1 MPRKTTKKPTTK
13 KVAAKKTAVK
23 KAAPKRKKY
32 QTGGAAKTQ
41 RPRLTRDESMRQQEE
56 RRIAME
62 REREAA
68 RLRQEA
74 EMQRQIEIMRQ
85 DRLPPEPAPEPDVS
99 QYADRINATMQRYRR
114 EQGLMELGNRQRA
127 AAERAA
133 AERAAAARART
144 TSRRG
149 PTAAEQARNM
159 AEYERAMRARQANLS
174 RGSTPSPRP
183 TPRPAPPSNIMDR
196 YQYQQELQNRRIGTP
211 ARPPATSINVGGGKA
226 LPAIPNPN
234 YRPPVR
240 PNTGPATPPR
250 PNANATIMTREGITF
265 NQQMQAERSR
275 IQQQIA
281 QLQARL
287 RQLGG

>member
-1 MPRKTTKKPTTK
+1 MPRKTTKKPTAK
-13 KVAAKKTAVK
+13 KVAAK

-32 QTGGAAKTQ
+32 QTGGTAKPQ
-41 RPRLTRDESMRQQEE
+41 MPRSQALAMQEARD
-56 RRIAME
+56 
-62 REREAA
+62 REAA
-68 RLRQEA
+68 RLAQEA

-85 DRLPPEPAPEPDVS
+85 DRLPPEPTPEPDMS
-99 QYADRINATMQRYRR
+99 QYADRINRTMERYRR
-114 EQGLMELGNRQRA
+114 EQGLMELGNRQ
-127 AAERAA
+127 
-133 AERAAAARART
+133 RAAAARART

-183 TPRPAPPSNIMDR
+183 RPVRSGPNVNNTTQA
-196 YQYQQELQNRRIGTP
+196 QYQEMLRQRRIGAAP
-211 ARPPATSINVGGGKA
+211 ASQ
-226 LPAIPNPN
+226 
-234 YRPPVR
+234 PPVR
-240 PNTGPATPPR
+240 TQPAQPPVRDPNPR
-250 PNANATIMTREGITF
+250 AGNVFT
-265 NQQMQAERSR
+265 QQMQAERSR

>member
-1 MPRKTTKKPTTK
+1 MPRKTTKKPTAK
-13 KVAAKKTAVK
+13 KVAAK

-32 QTGGAAKTQ
+32 QTGGTAKPQ
-41 RPRLTRDESMRQQEE
+41 MPRSQALAMQEARD
-56 RRIAME
+56 
-62 REREAA
+62 REAA
-68 RLRQEA
+68 RLAQEA

-85 DRLPPEPAPEPDVS
+85 DRLPPEPTPEPDMS
-99 QYADRINATMQRYRR
+99 QYADRINRTMERYRR
-114 EQGLMELGNRQRA
+114 EQGLMELGNRQ
-127 AAERAA
+127 
-133 AERAAAARART
+133 RAAAARART

-183 TPRPAPPSNIMDR
+183 RPVRSGPNVNNTTQA
-196 YQYQQELQNRRIGTP
+196 QYQQMLQQRRIGAAP
-211 ARPPATSINVGGGKA
+211 ASQ
-226 LPAIPNPN
+226 
-234 YRPPVR
+234 PPVR
-240 PNTGPATPPR
+240 TQPAQPPVRDPNPR
-250 PNANATIMTREGITF
+250 AGNVFT
-265 NQQMQAERSR
+265 QQMQAERSR

>member
-1 MPRKTTKKPTTK
+1 MPRKTTK

-32 QTGGAAKTQ
+32 QTGGTAKPQ
-41 RPRLTRDESMRQQEE
+41 MPRSQALAMQEARNREEE
-56 RRIAME
+56 RLRLEEEQRMMA
-62 REREAA
+62 EAA
-68 RLRQEA
+68 RVRA
-74 EMQRQIEIMRQ
+74 ETEEMERRN
-85 DRLPPEPAPEPDVS
+85 LPPEIS
-99 QYADRINATMQRYRR
+99 QQFNAAMERYRR

-127 AAERAA
+127 AA
-133 AERAAAARART
+133 ARART
-144 TSRRG
+144 RSRRG
-149 PTAAEQARNM
+149 PTAAEQARNT

-183 TPRPAPPSNIMDR
+183 VPQPRPNPRPAPPSPVMNR
-196 YQYQQELQNRRIGTP
+196 QQYQQELQNRIA
-211 ARPPATSINVGGGKA
+211 ARPPATSINRGNGIA
-226 LPAIPNPN
+226 SPAMRPPN

-240 PNTGPATPPR
+240 PNPTVRDPSP
-250 PNANATIMTREGITF
+250 TREANMF
-265 NQQMQAERSR
+265 NQQMQAERRR

>member
-1 MPRKTTKKPTTK
+1 MPRKTTKKPTAK
-13 KVAAKKTAVK
+13 KVTAK

-32 QTGGAAKTQ
+32 QTGGTAKPQ
-41 RPRLTRDESMRQQEE
+41 MPRSQALAMQEARD
-56 RRIAME
+56 
-62 REREAA
+62 REAA
-68 RLRQEA
+68 RLAQEA

-85 DRLPPEPAPEPDVS
+85 DRLPPEPTPEPDMS
-99 QYADRINATMQRYRR
+99 QYADRINRTMERYRR
-114 EQGLMELGNRQRA
+114 EQGLMELGNRQ
-127 AAERAA
+127 
-133 AERAAAARART
+133 RAAAARART

-183 TPRPAPPSNIMDR
+183 RPVRSGPNVNNTTQA
-196 YQYQQELQNRRIGTP
+196 QYQQMLQQRRIG
-211 ARPPATSINVGGGKA
+211 AAPPATSINRGNGIA
-226 LPAIPNPN
+226 SPAIRNPN

-240 PNTGPATPPR
+240 PNPTVRDPSS
-250 PNANATIMTREGITF
+250 TRAGSVFT
-265 NQQMQAERSR
+265 QQMQAERSR

>member
-1 MPRKTTKKPTTK
+1 MPRKTTKKPTAK
-13 KVAAKKTAVK
+13 KVAAK

-32 QTGGAAKTQ
+32 QTGGTAKPQ
-41 RPRLTRDESMRQQEE
+41 MPRSQALAMQEARD
-56 RRIAME
+56 
-62 REREAA
+62 REAA
-68 RLRQEA
+68 RLAQEA

-85 DRLPPEPAPEPDVS
+85 DRPPAEPRQPIPE
-99 QYADRINATMQRYRR
+99 QFEAAMQRYRR
-114 EQGLMELGNRQRA
+114 EQGLMELGNRQ
-127 AAERAA
+127 
-133 AERAAAARART
+133 RAAAARART

-183 TPRPAPPSNIMDR
+183 RPVRSGPNVNNTTQA
-196 YQYQQELQNRRIGTP
+196 QYQQMLQQRRIG
-211 ARPPATSINVGGGKA
+211 AAPPATSINRGNGIA
-226 LPAIPNPN
+226 SPAIRNPN

-240 PNTGPATPPR
+240 PNPTVRDPSSTRTGSVFT
-250 PNANATIMTREGITF
+250 
-265 NQQMQAERSR
+265 QQMQAERQR
-275 IQQQIA
+275 IQNQIA